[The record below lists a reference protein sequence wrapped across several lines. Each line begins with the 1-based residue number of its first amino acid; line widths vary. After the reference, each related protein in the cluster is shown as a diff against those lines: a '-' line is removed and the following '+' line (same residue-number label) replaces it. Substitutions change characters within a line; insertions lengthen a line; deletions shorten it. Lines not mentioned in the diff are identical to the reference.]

1 MTANDNKSYLSF
13 LNNQQK
19 SITNDEMLINAD
31 YSALTKN
38 VETNSK
44 TPKLKVNDKVRIT
57 RYKNIFSKG

>member
-1 MTANDNKSYLSF
+1 
-13 LNNQQK
+13 
-19 SITNDEMLINAD
+19 MLINAD

-44 TPKLKVNDKVRIT
+44 TPKLKVNDRVRIT